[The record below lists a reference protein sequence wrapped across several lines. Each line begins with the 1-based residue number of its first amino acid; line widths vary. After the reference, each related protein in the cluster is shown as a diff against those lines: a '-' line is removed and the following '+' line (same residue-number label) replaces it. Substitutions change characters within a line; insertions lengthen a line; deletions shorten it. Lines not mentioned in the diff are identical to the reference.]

1 MLMKTRNIISVFA
14 LAALFAACTVDEQ
27 NLSVSAPAQPSQ
39 LQNAQDAL
47 PGQLFV
53 KFDASVSKV
62 LEQAGV
68 TKSGIGAPATR
79 SGVLTVDEILDL
91 VEGYEIER
99 VFPVDERTEETARH
113 EGLHLWYIVRFSEEH
128 SVAEVA
134 QKLSVL
140 GEVNRVEYNRTLK
153 RANNSKPVQIASNV
167 VTRSSAS
174 IEGHNDPLLK
184 YQWHLVN
191 NGIDQELPLDITK
204 PAGAQ
209 ATFVKGADVGMG
221 KVWENPDMKG
231 HPSIIVA
238 VLDEGVCYNHPDL
251 AASMWVN
258 EGESSDKDKDKAEAE
273 AGMDMYNMHSKCDRI
288 DNDGNGY
295 VDDIH
300 GYNFVQNTGI
310 IATDSAYDTG
320 HGTHVAGVIAAENN
334 NGIGIGSVAGGRP
347 GEDGVKIM
355 SCQIF
360 AGQYA
365 GSVLEEVRAIK
376 YAADNGAVVLQC
388 SWGYISGAANP
399 YEWSPQYS
407 TDDEW
412 KSSNV
417 LEKMALD
424 YFVNYAGSPDGVV
437 EGGIAVFA
445 AGNEYAPAA
454 SYPAAYPDYV
464 SVAATAP
471 DFTPAVYSNYGK
483 GVTISAPGGDQDYYW
498 AYGEGHDAGYVG
510 CVLST
515 IPENAALGFDKQI
528 SAGTEGMYAYM
539 EGTSMA
545 CPHVSGVVALG
556 LSYAAHKRI
565 HLKAK
570 DVIQLLYSSVYKT
583 EDGKDPFKEC
593 WDLENPKMYYKYVSD
608 LGQNHMKSLNLN
620 DYVGKMGHGQVNA
633 YNFLNA
639 ITGENVGRPMLF
651 PNVFVKVGGDKSY
664 DPTLYMSGN
673 GFNVSVDNE
682 DVAEAKYEDG
692 KVMVKGLKA
701 GQTKASVT
709 CEDVTHDFV
718 ITVREKAG
726 EIGWL

>member
-1 MLMKTRNIISVFA
+1 M
-14 LAALFAACTVDEQ
+14 FAACSADEQ
-27 NLSVSAPAQPSQ
+27 NLSVSAPSQSSQ
-39 LQNAQDAL
+39 LQNAKDAL

-53 KFDASVSKV
+53 KFDASVSKM

-79 SGVLTVDEILDL
+79 SGVLTVDEVLDL
-91 VEGYEIER
+91 VEGYELER

-128 SVAEVA
+128 SVEQVA

-191 NGIDQELPLDITK
+191 NGINQELPVAK
-204 PAGAQ
+204 PAGVQ
-209 ATFVKGADVGMG
+209 ATFLEGADVGMG
-221 KVWENPDMKG
+221 DVWKNPDMKG

-238 VLDEGVCYNHPDL
+238 VLDEGVCFSHPDL
-251 AASMWVN
+251 QASMWVN
-258 EGESSDKDKDKAEAE
+258 EGEELRARRDA
-273 AGMDMYNMHSKCDRI
+273 
-288 DNDGNGY
+288 DGNGY
-295 VDDIH
+295 KDDKY
-300 GYNFVQNTGI
+300 GYNFVQNTGVI
-310 IATDSAYDTG
+310 STDSAYDTG
-320 HGTHVAGVIAAENN
+320 HGTHVAGVIAAQNN
-334 NGIGIGSVAGGRP
+334 NGKGIGSIAGGTP
-347 GEDGVKIM
+347 DEEGVKIM

-407 TDDEW
+407 TDEEW
-412 KSSNV
+412 TSTNV

-454 SYPAAYPDYV
+454 SYPAAYSDYV

-471 DFTPAVYSNYGK
+471 DFTPAVYSNYGT

-515 IPENAALGFDKQI
+515 IPDNAALGFDNQI
-528 SAGTEGMYAYM
+528 CAGTEGTYAYM

-556 LSYAAHKRI
+556 LSYAAHRKI
-565 HLKAK
+565 HVKAK
-570 DVIQLLYSSVYKT
+570 DMIQLLYSSVYKT
-583 EDGKDPFKEC
+583 ADGKDPFKEC
-593 WDLENPKMYYKYVSD
+593 WDFDNPKVYYKYVSD
-608 LGQNHMKSLNLN
+608 LGQNHKKVLNLN

-639 ITGENVGRPMLF
+639 IAGENVGTPMTF
-651 PNVFVKVGGDKSY
+651 PNVFVKVSGVKKY
-664 DPTLYMSGN
+664 DAALYIN
-673 GFNVSVDNE
+673 GTSFTANVENS
-682 DVAEAKYEDG
+682 AIAKVTCEG
-692 KVMVKGLKA
+692 TKVMVEGLKA

-709 CEDVTHDFV
+709 SGNVTHEFV
-718 ITVREKAG
+718 ITVRANAG